1 MLRLK
6 TLLTEQSTDLE
17 KSPEHIMWTAVIA
30 QAVRDAT
37 YPGIRKGYVECKHK
51 AITWL
56 SKKSK
61 DFNIVFRMANIDPD
75 YAFSKI
81 QIALKNEEYIMTDMQ
96 LKLLKD
102 RRTPAQIKYE
112 KKGFKLKFYD

>member
-6 TLLTEQSTDLE
+6 TLPTEQSTSLE
-17 KSPEHIMWTAVIA
+17 KSPEHILWTAVIA

-37 YPGIRKGYVECKHK
+37 YEGIRKGYVECKHK
-51 AITWL
+51 AIAWL
-56 SKKSK
+56 SKNSK
-61 DFNIVFRMANIDPD
+61 DFKIVFRMANIDPD
-75 YAFSKI
+75 YAFPKI
-81 QIALKNEEYIMTDMQ
+81 QIALQSEKFIMKEQQ

-112 KKGFKLKFYD
+112 KKGFKLKF